1 MNRFFTDLLGHDF
14 DEIDIGN
21 GDNTMYTVSAVY
33 MLQSNILFNSYH
45 NNIQCEDDGHDHDPI
60 LMYRTDLYFKTDPE
74 LAAIAMDFA
83 QDESLLLATVAEAWQ
98 LLMNADMFSGSQV
111 GRQEIFVFRYIISTI
126 KIIYPGHQ
134 LQQPGVDISV
144 LTHN

>member
-1 MNRFFTDLLGHDF
+1 
-14 DEIDIGN
+14 
-21 GDNTMYTVSAVY
+21 

-45 NNIQCEDDGHDHDPI
+45 NNIQCEDDGHDHEPI

-111 GRQEIFVFRYIISTI
+111 GRQEIFVFRYIISAI

-134 LQQPGVDISV
+134 LQQPGVDINV
-144 LTHN
+144 TTNN

>member
-1 MNRFFTDLLGHDF
+1 MNRFFTDLFGHDF

-21 GDNTMYTVSAVY
+21 GDNTMYTVSAIY
-33 MLQSNILFNSYH
+33 LQINMLQLQLLVKH
-45 NNIQCEDDGHDHDPI
+45 IQCEEDGHDHDHL

-111 GRQEIFVFRYIISTI
+111 DRQEIFVFR
-126 KIIYPGHQ
+126 
-134 LQQPGVDISV
+134 
-144 LTHN
+144 